1 MTNEQI
7 TFALG
12 VTVLALAFLLYRSIT
27 LGSKVERLKKQFSD
41 IEKELS
47 SKYWELKKL
56 EYAMDDRV
64 KNFEYH
70 MGVEYVKNPSSISH
84 INRTKGKK

>member
-12 VTVLALAFLLYRSIT
+12 VTALVQALLLYRALT

-41 IEKELS
+41 LEKELS
-47 SKYWELKKL
+47 SKYWELKRL
-56 EYAMDDRV
+56 DYDLTDRL
-64 KNFEYH
+64 KNFETH
-70 MGVEYVKNPSSISH
+70 MGVEFVKNPSSISH
-84 INRTKGKK
+84 INRAKG